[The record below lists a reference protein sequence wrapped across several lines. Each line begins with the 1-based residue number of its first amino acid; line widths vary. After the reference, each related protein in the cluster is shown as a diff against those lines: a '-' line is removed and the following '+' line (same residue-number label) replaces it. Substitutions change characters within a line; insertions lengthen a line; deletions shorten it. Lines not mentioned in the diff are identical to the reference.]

1 MLKDKKD
8 DIIFYS
14 YEEYIR
20 YMYPNTADEILNKD
34 LSENKKYELYGKK
47 LAEKLFEKINNNLKG
62 EINTWIK

>member
-20 YMYPNTADEILNKD
+20 YMYPNTEDEILNKD

-62 EINTWIK
+62 EINT

>member
-62 EINTWIK
+62 EINT